1 MKLFGKMMAVF
12 DVFNKALAILGSVV
26 LVFLMVSVALE
37 VGLRYCLNIALSWVP
52 EVSEYSLLF
61 ITFLGGAWV
70 LKKERHV
77 VIDMVPN
84 QFGPRARSALNFFTS
99 LLCTLICAILI
110 WYGGR
115 VTLEAYE
122 LGYYYSTPLETPKFI
137 VLGIIPIGS
146 FLLFIQF
153 IRRSLGFYR
162 IWRSCSNEGEG
173 K

>member
-1 MKLFGKMMAVF
+1 MKTLGKLMAIF
-12 DVFNKALAILGSVV
+12 DSFNWVLSILGSIV
-26 LVFLMVSVALE
+26 LVFLMIAVALE
-37 VGLRYCLNIALSWVP
+37 VSLRFSVNVAMSWVP
-52 EVSEYSLLF
+52 EISEYCLLF

-77 VIDMVPN
+77 IIDMVPN
-84 QFGPRARSALNFFTS
+84 QLSPKAQSILNFFTS
-99 LLCTLICAILI
+99 LLCTLICPILT

-137 VLGIIPIGS
+137 VLGIIPVGC

-153 IRRSLGFYR
+153 IRRTYGFYTS
-162 IWRSCSNEGEG
+162 WRSFADKG
-173 K
+173 KA